1 MPSAVLIFA
10 VEVLVIQL
18 GQQYFIKQ
26 YKYAGLTMI
35 LELKSNLLFL
45 VRVFAMF
52 SLCSAIFIMHHLV
65 VIPVGS
71 LHLFT

>member
-1 MPSAVLIFA
+1 
-10 VEVLVIQL
+10 
-18 GQQYFIKQ
+18 
-26 YKYAGLTMI
+26 MI

-45 VRVFAMF
+45 VRVFAVF

-71 LHLFT
+71 LHLPDAGMNHYSAMG